1 MKMER
6 LGVVYKSF
14 MAAIGGIVG
23 FFFGGWTVPLK
34 ILVSLSLVDYSTG
47 FIAGGVEKN
56 LSSKIGFK
64 GIAKKVMMFMLVA
77 VGNLVDLSIGK
88 GHVFRDAIIFFYIWN
103 EVLSIIENAGR
114 IGLPVPEQLRSAI
127 EILKGKEKKAKEET
141 R

>member
-6 LGVVYKSF
+6 LSVVYKSF
-14 MAAIGGIVG
+14 MSAIGGIVG
-23 FFFGGWTVPLK
+23 FFFGGWTGPLK
-34 ILVSLSLVDYSTG
+34 ILVSLSLVDYTTG
-47 FIAGGVEKN
+47 LIAGAVEKN

-64 GIAKKVMMFMLVA
+64 GIAKKAMMFMLVG

-114 IGLPVPEQLRSAI
+114 IGLPVPEQLRSAV
-127 EILKGKEKKAKEET
+127 EILKGKEKKGKGE
-141 R
+141 

>member
-1 MKMER
+1 MER
-6 LGVVYKSF
+6 LEVAFKIG
-14 MAAIGGIVG
+14 AATIGAVVG
-23 FFFGGWTVPLK
+23 FFFGGWTIPLR
-34 ILVSLSLVDYSTG
+34 ILVSLSIVDYVSG
-47 FIAGGVEKN
+47 LIAGGVEKK

-127 EILKGKEKKAKEET
+127 EILKGKEKKAKEEAQ
-141 R
+141 

>member
-1 MKMER
+1 LGR
-6 LGVVYKSF
+6 LDVVFKSLTTT
-14 MAAIGGIVG
+14 IGGIVG
-23 FFFGGWTVPLK
+23 FFLGGWTGPLR
-34 ILVSLSLVDYSTG
+34 ILVSLSIVDYISG
-47 FIAGGVEKN
+47 LIAGGVEKK
-56 LSSKIGFK
+56 LSSKVGFK

-127 EILKGKEKKAKEET
+127 EILKGKEKKAREET